1 MVESAWL
8 APGTVETPASCLI
21 GFYATVRT
29 SGLAGFGPDAA
40 VDFKLYADQGSGYA
54 LIGAQSVGINVTG
67 GSAYFWLPI
76 RSEAH
81 TSELQSLMRIS
92 YAVFCLKTK
101 TTDYTTDRY

>member
-76 RSEAH
+76 SVIDLV
-81 TSELQSLMRIS
+81 TDCVNIRIKVKIGRAACRERVCK
-92 YAVFCLKTK
+92 YV
-101 TTDYTTDRY
+101 